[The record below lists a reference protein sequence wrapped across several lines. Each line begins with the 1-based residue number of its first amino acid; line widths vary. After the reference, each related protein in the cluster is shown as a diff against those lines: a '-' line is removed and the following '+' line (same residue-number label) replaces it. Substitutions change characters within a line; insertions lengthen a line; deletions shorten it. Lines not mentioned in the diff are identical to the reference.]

1 MYRYT
6 RVGHLESV
14 YSDEICFIRIIW
26 INQTIELDSHHSNE
40 TNFDLYVPGSR
51 TLTNLLIMQTSLGTK
66 QLKMGLCMLNM
77 QFDADGR

>member
-40 TNFDLYVPGSR
+40 TNSDLYVPGSR

-66 QLKMGLCMLNM
+66 QLNEYVC
-77 QFDADGR
+77 

>member
-26 INQTIELDSHHSNE
+26 INQTIELDSHYSNE
-40 TNFDLYVPGSR
+40 TNSDLYVPGSR

-66 QLKMGLCMLNM
+66 QLNEYVC
-77 QFDADGR
+77 